1 MPLHS
6 ICNWLG
12 FYYHWQSGVYMG
24 KVKKFQPMLAE
35 KIADIN
41 ELVYPVIASPK
52 LDGIRC
58 VIVDGQP
65 LTRKL
70 KPIPNLYIRK
80 NLEGLPELDGEI
92 LIYTDDR
99 LLGLKSFNDTQ
110 SAVMREDGEPHFV
123 YHVFDCFKQPELGFS
138 GRLDIARAYISVA
151 HANSGF
157 YRYVQPLMHHKIRE
171 PERLGVYEEQCLIEG
186 HEGVMIR
193 HPAGPYKFGR
203 STKKEAYLLK
213 LKRFSDLE
221 GKVIGF
227 KQRMHNANE
236 QTVDERG
243 YSKRSSHKAGKVPM
257 DQVGSFILQMENGKE
272 FDCGS
277 GLTEAQR
284 KKYWKEQE
292 SLLGKFITVRYQHL
306 TEDGVPRFPVFVG
319 FRDER
324 DM

>member
-1 MPLHS
+1 MAK
-6 ICNWLG
+6 G
-12 FYYHWQSGVYMG
+12 
-24 KVKKFQPMLAE
+24 KKFQPMLAE
-35 KIADIN
+35 KVKDIN
-41 ELVYPVIASPK
+41 DLKFPLIASPK

-58 VIVDGQP
+58 VIVNGVP
-65 LTRKL
+65 MTRKL
-70 KPIPNLYIRK
+70 KPIPNTYIREK
-80 NLEGLPELDGEI
+80 LKGLPELDGEI
-92 LIYTDDR
+92 LVYTNESKTE
-99 LLGLKSFNDTQ
+99 LKSFNDTQ
-110 SAVMREDGEPHFV
+110 SAVMREDGEPYFV
-123 YHVFDCFKQPELGFS
+123 YHVFDCFEQPELGFIDRMDLAHS
-138 GRLDIARAYISVA
+138 YINIIKNAGPVA
-151 HANSGF
+151 QHFISILQ
-157 YRYVQPLMHHKIRE
+157 RHKIRE
-171 PERLGVYEEQCLIEG
+171 PVRLAVYEDQCLIEG

-193 HPAGPYKFGR
+193 RPNGLYKFGR

-213 LKRFSDLE
+213 LKRFFDLE

-243 YSKRSSHKAGKVPM
+243 YAKRSSHKAGKVPL

-284 KKYWKEQE
+284 KQYWKEQE
-292 SLLGKFITVRYQHL
+292 SLLGRFITVRYQQL